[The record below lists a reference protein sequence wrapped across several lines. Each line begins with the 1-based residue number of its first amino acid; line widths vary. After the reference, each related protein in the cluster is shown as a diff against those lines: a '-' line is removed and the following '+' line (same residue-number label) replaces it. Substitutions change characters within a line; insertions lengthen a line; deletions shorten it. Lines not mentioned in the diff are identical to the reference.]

1 MIPVSVLI
9 DSKGSNVWTV
19 TPDTT
24 VYRALELLAER
35 NIGVLPVVENET
47 LVGIFSERDYARR
60 VILYGRNSKETRVS
74 EVMTA
79 DVKTASPDD
88 SVEQCMKIV
97 VENGFRHLPIVQN
110 GNLAGIISSTDLLA
124 EVIRSRE
131 MEIGQLEN
139 LITGTGEIT

>member
-24 VYRALELLAER
+24 VYRALEILAER
-35 NIGVLPVVENET
+35 NIGVLPVVENEV

-60 VILYGRNSKETRVS
+60 VILYGRSSKETPVS

-124 EVIRSRE
+124 EVIRSQE

>member
-9 DSKGSNVWTV
+9 DSKGSNVWTI

-24 VYRALELLAER
+24 VYRALEILAER
-35 NIGVLPVVENET
+35 NIGVLPVVEHES

-60 VILYGRNSKETRVS
+60 VILYGRNSKETPVS